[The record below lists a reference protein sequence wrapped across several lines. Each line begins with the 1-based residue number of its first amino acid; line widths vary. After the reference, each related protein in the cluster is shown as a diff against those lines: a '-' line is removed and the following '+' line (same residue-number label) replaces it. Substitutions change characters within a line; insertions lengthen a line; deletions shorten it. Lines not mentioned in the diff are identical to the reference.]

1 MRDHIKGDFIA
12 SSKVFNKHFLC
23 ILLLSH
29 KTKDILSAALSCV
42 WKEQNFITANLCQ
55 SSSLKAHNTT
65 INLKVVHLGKNMFTF
80 VSFYILLILN
90 LMWFSSFKSLHV
102 QFTSFFCHFIKR
114 LIMILCKIH
123 SEFSRN
129 HYSSPGQFT
138 CNSFMIKL
146 LYT

>member
-1 MRDHIKGDFIA
+1 MHHQRYSISIF
-12 SSKVFNKHFLC
+12 C

-123 SEFSRN
+123 SEVLLVIKRPRN
-129 HYSSPGQFT
+129 TLHQE
-138 CNSFMIKL
+138 NL
-146 LYT
+146 LAIILW

>member
-1 MRDHIKGDFIA
+1 LHHQRYSISIF
-12 SSKVFNKHFLC
+12 C

-102 QFTSFFCHFIKR
+102 QFTSFLYHFMNR
-114 LIMILCKIH
+114 LISLLDRTIYLKLFYDKALVQLRNTLSYLI
-123 SEFSRN
+123 EF
-129 HYSSPGQFT
+129 
-138 CNSFMIKL
+138 
-146 LYT
+146 

>member
-1 MRDHIKGDFIA
+1 MHHQRYSISIF
-12 SSKVFNKHFLC
+12 C
-23 ILLLSH
+23 MLLLSH
-29 KTKDILSAALSCV
+29 KTKDIPSAALSSV
-42 WKEQNFITANLCQ
+42 LKGTKFYNTNLCQ

-123 SEFSRN
+123 SEVLLVLRKIRFSRN
-129 HYSSPGQFT
+129 YYSSPGQFT
-138 CNSFMIKL
+138 CNSLMIKL
-146 LYT
+146 LYA